1 MNKGLTYDDIALIP
15 QYNNVPSRLE
25 PNFSSWLTKNVQIGL
40 PILPANMDCVIGP
53 ELARVL
59 HKNNG
64 IPIFHRFTGNDTMLK
79 WLKLF
84 PRSFVSSGVGE
95 KDLDFI
101 EHLLRKGVPFLGVC
115 LDIAHGHS
123 KMMKDSIIHVKD
135 MAEGF
140 GRPIDIIAGNVCT
153 PQAYQDLVSWGA
165 DAVKVGIGGGAAC
178 TTRGVTGFG
187 VPQFTAVHEC
197 AKIANKLRIP
207 IIADGSIRSSNDIV
221 KALAAGASTVMAG
234 KIFAA
239 TSESSAQKQNI
250 AFRPNAEPVW
260 QARYRG
266 QASEEFQIEQF
277 GKVKEGTVP
286 EGEGMWVPVTG
297 SAQTLI
303 DRLLGGLRTGF
314 TYGGARS
321 IKELQRKAEFIE
333 VTNMYAVESGVRK

>member
-1 MNKGLTYDDIALIP
+1 MNKGLTYDDVALKP
-15 QYNNVPSRLE
+15 KYNNIPSRLE
-25 PNFSSWLTKNVQIGL
+25 PNFSSWLTRNTQIGL

-53 ELARVL
+53 ELAQVL
-59 HKNNG
+59 TINKG
-64 IPIFHRFTGNDTMLK
+64 IPIFHRFAGTETQLR
-79 WLKLF
+79 WLKIF
-84 PRSFVSSGVGE
+84 PRAFVSSGVGE
-95 KDLDFI
+95 KDLEFI
-101 EHLLRKGVPFLGVC
+101 EHLLRTGVPFLGVC
-115 LDIAHGHS
+115 FDIAHGHS
-123 KMMKDSIIHVKD
+123 KMMKESIIKTRQLS
-135 MAEGF
+135 EGL

-153 PQAYQDLVSWGA
+153 GKAYRDLVSWGA

-187 VPQFTAVHEC
+187 VPQFTAVQDCGNE
-197 AKIANKLRIP
+197 AKELRIP
-207 IIADGSIRSSNDIV
+207 VIADGCIRSSSDII

-250 AFRPNAEPVW
+250 SYRLGTEPIW

-266 QASEEFQIEQF
+266 QASEEFQVEQY

-286 EGEGMWVPVTG
+286 EGEGMWVPVSG
-297 SAQTLI
+297 SAQMLI

>member
-1 MNKGLTYDDIALIP
+1 MNKGLTYDDVALKP
-15 QYNNVPSRLE
+15 QYNNIPSRLE
-25 PNFSSWLTKNVQIGL
+25 PDFSSWLTRNVQIGL
-40 PILPANMDCVIGP
+40 PIVPANMDCVIGP
-53 ELARVL
+53 ELAAVIS
-59 HKNNG
+59 KNKG
-64 IPIFHRFTGNDTMLK
+64 ISIFHRFAGNDTTLR

-84 PRSFVSSGVGE
+84 PRAFVSSGVGE
-95 KDLDFI
+95 KDLAFI
-101 EHLLRKGVPFLGVC
+101 EHLLRQGVPFLGVC
-115 LDIAHGHS
+115 FDIAHGHS
-123 KMMKDSIIHVKD
+123 KMMKDSIINVKD
-135 MAEGF
+135 MAGGF

-165 DAVKVGIGGGAAC
+165 DAVKVGSGGGAAC

-187 VPQFTAVHEC
+187 VPQFTAVYEC
-197 AKIANKLRIP
+197 AKVANKLRIP
-207 IIADGSIRSSNDIV
+207 IIADGSIRDSSDII

-239 TSESSAQKQNI
+239 TEESAANKRHDTDGDI
-250 AFRPNAEPVW
+250 

-266 QASEEFQIEQF
+266 QASEEFQIEQY
-277 GKVKEGTVP
+277 GKVKAGTVP

-297 SAQTLI
+297 SAQALI

-333 VTNMYAVESGVRK
+333 VTNMYSVESGVRK